1 MIKTFTHRFQG
12 GTSCTL
18 RFDLT
23 TDEPRLSANLSLK
36 NCTEAEAMEYK
47 IWMQTVVLDEVLS
60 VCNRKQAR
68 YFIKHGIKVMRQLSG
83 AVE

>member
-1 MIKTFTHRFQG
+1 
-12 GTSCTL
+12 
-18 RFDLT
+18 
-23 TDEPRLSANLSLK
+23 
-36 NCTEAEAMEYK
+36 MEYK

-60 VCNRKQAR
+60 ACNRKQTR